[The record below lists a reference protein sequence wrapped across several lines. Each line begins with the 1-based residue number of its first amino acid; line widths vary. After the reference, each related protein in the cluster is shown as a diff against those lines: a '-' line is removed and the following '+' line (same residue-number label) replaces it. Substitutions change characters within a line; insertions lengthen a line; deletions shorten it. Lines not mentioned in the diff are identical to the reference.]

1 MFSSV
6 RRVYSLQVFTLKRGM
21 SGIDLNK
28 PGTKE
33 EKKPMSASIRTLAW
47 LITAHTT
54 CELTPCIRSTSCLC
68 SPEALGVVSGV
79 VYMIVIILVQLL
91 YSFAVSSR
99 CELVEINAALH
110 SICFMLFLGFADDT
124 VDLPWR
130 YKLILPTIATLPL
143 LCAYGGGT
151 DVIVPKVLRWLLPRV
166 VELGW
171 AYKLYMLLLAVFT
184 SNAIN
189 IYAGINGLEAGQS
202 FVIAIAI
209 AIHNVIEIANP
220 ALPAATH
227 TAHTFS
233 LFLILPFIGTVV
245 ALLYYNW
252 YPSRVFVGDTFTTQA
267 GMTFA
272 VVGILGHFSK
282 TLLLFFIPQ
291 IVNFLVSLPQILG
304 LFGLHCPRHRL
315 PKLDSSTGKLVG
327 QTVNHNVVNGVLL
340 LLGPMR
346 EEQLCVLL
354 LVIQAA
360 SCAFGFVVRYYVAK
374 FFY

>member
-1 MFSSV
+1 M
-6 RRVYSLQVFTLKRGM
+6 
-21 SGIDLNK
+21 
-28 PGTKE
+28 
-33 EKKPMSASIRTLAW
+33 
-47 LITAHTT
+47 
-54 CELTPCIRSTSCLC
+54 LC

-79 VYMIVIILVQLL
+79 VYMITIILVQLL
-91 YSFAVSSR
+91 YSFAISSR

-143 LCAYGGGT
+143 LCAYGGAT
-151 DVIVPKVLRWLLPRV
+151 DVIVPKLLRWLLPRV
-166 VELGW
+166 VELGVV
-171 AYKLYMLLLAVFT
+171 YKAYMLLLAVFT

-202 FVIAIAI
+202 FIIAIAI
-209 AIHNVIEIANP
+209 AIHNILELTNE
-220 ALPAATH
+220 ALPGATH

-245 ALLYYNW
+245 GLLYYNW

-267 GMTFA
+267 GMIFA

-291 IVNFLVSLPQILG
+291 IVNFLISLPQILRI
-304 LFGLHCPRHRL
+304 FGLTCPRHRL
-315 PKLDSSTGKLVG
+315 PKYDPATGKLVG
-327 QTVNHNVVNGVLL
+327 QTINHNVVNVVLL
-340 LLGPMR
+340 VFGPMY
-346 EEQLCVLL
+346 EEQLCVFL
-354 LVIQAA
+354 LVGQVL
-360 SCAFGFVVRYYVAK
+360 SCALGFVVRYYVAK